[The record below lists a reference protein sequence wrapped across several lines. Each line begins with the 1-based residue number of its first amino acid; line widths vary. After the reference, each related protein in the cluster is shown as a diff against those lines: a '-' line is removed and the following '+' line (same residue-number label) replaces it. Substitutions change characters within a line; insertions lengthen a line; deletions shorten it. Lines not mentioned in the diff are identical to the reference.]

1 MRYSPTFI
9 KLKNHLDHLIQE
21 HFATD
26 YKKTAEYNEIYAFI
40 STQLIECIL
49 NVSNIS
55 SISLI
60 KYVTISK
67 NC

>member
-26 YKKTAEYNEIYAFI
+26 HKISAEYNEIYAFI
-40 STQLIECIL
+40 NTKLIEYIL
-49 NVSNIS
+49 IVS
-55 SISLI
+55 SISSMSLM
-60 KYVTISK
+60 KYVTSK